1 MAILHRAPAQLSS
14 NLERQ
19 LSDLP
24 KDSFGSSGACRR
36 RLGKVRY
43 VTYSRRRRGSAL
55 GRMLSFA
62 RKIDRQLP
70 VFFYLSESAAM
81 QRERMDHFS
90 TGMQVSTD
98 SIEKF
103 KKIAIVT

>member
-43 VTYSRRRRGSAL
+43 VTYSRRRRGSASRPEVL
-55 GRMLSFA
+55 
-62 RKIDRQLP
+62 RQ
-70 VFFYLSESAAM
+70 VFFEDL
-81 QRERMDHFS
+81 
-90 TGMQVSTD
+90 
-98 SIEKF
+98 
-103 KKIAIVT
+103 